1 MSLIDRTWEA
11 PVELGENAQPPKDSF
26 SKIKIIFVVV
36 VIALVVWRF
45 VYSFYLS
52 TTQLLIDNPTS
63 EEVVF
68 QIWDLPEDR
77 LAGYESKTIDL
88 KSGTYE
94 LKVDG
99 EVVGT
104 FEKKATDTHA
114 FLNPTND
121 IYLKEFMVYWSE
133 AWYDALPEN
142 TVDLF
147 GDDQVQWPFESY
159 TWYYISWDWDYSF
172 DKEFPE
178 EVSLGK
184 YQSYSIKSKL
194 YRYEDFVDMYNMH
207 YAYEQED
214 PTQDVWDNAQ
224 Q

>member
-1 MSLIDRTWEA
+1 MSLIDRTWETT
-11 PVELGENAQPPKDSF
+11 PVTEENTQPPKSNF
-26 SKIKIIFVVV
+26 FKIKIILAVV
-36 VIALVVWRF
+36 VIALVAWRF
-45 VYSFYLS
+45 IYEFYLS
-52 TTQLLIDNPTS
+52 ATQLLIDNPTS
-63 EEVVF
+63 DEIVF

-77 LAGYESKTIDL
+77 LAWYESKIIDL
-88 KSGTYE
+88 KSGTYQ
-94 LKVDG
+94 LKVDW

-121 IYLKEFMVYWSE
+121 MYLKEYIVYGSE
-133 AWYDALPEN
+133 SWYDALPEN

-147 GDDQVQWPFESY
+147 YDDQIQWPFESY

-178 EVSLGK
+178 EVSLWK
-184 YQSYSIKSKL
+184 YKTYAIKSKL
-194 YRYEDFVDMYNMH
+194 YRYEDFVDMYNTH
-207 YAYEQED
+207 YAYEEEYG
-214 PTQDVWDNAQ
+214 TWETSQ